1 MKVSALLSLIPL
13 VAAMPGRRQESSSSS
28 SGSFGVT
35 AARSGSPI
43 HFLPLTASGSHFY
56 LGGKSQTYTPE
67 GVPLNKA
74 TNDTIL
80 TGSHYLDVV
89 VPGGQEIYV
98 DASGALSFT
107 QPHSAYIPEGSSEG
121 PFKYT
126 PGKDGGLG
134 SWSYGNGFIACPTSN
149 ATATPYSRRRA
160 ASAAKWQVFSAQK
173 NATVPTGNINDCL
186 GFDALTVPINTTIT
200 QPAWEYI

>member
-1 MKVSALLSLIPL
+1 MKVSALLSLVPL
-13 VAAMPGRRQESSSSS
+13 VAAMPGRRQESAST
-28 SGSFGVT
+28 GSFGVT

-43 HFLPLTASGSHFY
+43 HFLPLTAAGSHFY
-56 LGGKSQTYTPE
+56 LGGKSQTYIPE
-67 GVPLNKA
+67 GVPLKGS

-107 QPHSAYIPEGSSEG
+107 TPHSGYIPEGSSEG

-126 PGKDGGLG
+126 PGKNGGLG
-134 SWSYGNGFIACPTSN
+134 TWSYGSGFIACPTASN
-149 ATATPYSRRRA
+149 ATATPYSRRRVA
-160 ASAAKWQVFSAQK
+160 AATPKWQVFSAQK

-186 GFDALTVPINTTIT
+186 GFDALAVPVNTTTT
-200 QPAWEYI
+200 QPTWEYI